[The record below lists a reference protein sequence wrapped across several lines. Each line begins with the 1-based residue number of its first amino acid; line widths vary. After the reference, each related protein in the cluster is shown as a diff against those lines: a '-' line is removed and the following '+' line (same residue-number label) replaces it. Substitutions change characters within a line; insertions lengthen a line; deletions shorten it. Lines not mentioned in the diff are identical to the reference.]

1 MHPADTLTHI
11 ALDRHRERT
20 QLDHRAGDGA
30 SSPTRVRVA
39 TALRRAADRLDAGRP
54 VDLNLSRPDPLRSP

>member
-11 ALDRHRERT
+11 ALDRHRDRT
-20 QLDHRAGDGA
+20 QLAHRVDDGA
-30 SSPTRVRVA
+30 SASTRVRVA

-54 VDLNLSRPDPLRSP
+54 VPLRSP

>member
-20 QLDHRAGDGA
+20 QLAHRVDDGA
-30 SSPTRVRVA
+30 STSTRTRVA
-39 TALRRAADRLDAGRP
+39 TALRRVADRLDAGRP
-54 VDLNLSRPDPLRSP
+54 VPLGSP

>member
-20 QLDHRAGDGA
+20 QLAHRVDDGA
-30 SSPTRVRVA
+30 ILPRPRPRGRRTAPRGGPARRGPPCA
-39 TALRRAADRLDAGRP
+39 TSVALRRA
-54 VDLNLSRPDPLRSP
+54 